1 MKRIF
6 LFILLLISTG
16 MLFATDYSSIDR
28 HAATVPPNLRTAN
41 DIARYLT
48 KNLTTPTDKARAI
61 YYWISH
67 AIVYDVA
74 KMYTTETYTDPQ
86 ELVDKV
92 LKTRRGVCANYA
104 ALFNA
109 CCKSVGVQ
117 SYIIEGYTRQNDKV
131 VGIAHAWNAIKIDGM
146 YYNIDA
152 TWASG
157 YIQGTKY
164 NQKFRDNYF
173 MISPSEFIKTHMPF
187 DPIWQ
192 FLNNPVSHKEFDA
205 GNFSGLKKE
214 SNYNYTDSIKV
225 HLGLNPWDKL
235 PRENKRIAAAGL
247 TNAMIKN
254 KIAQNQQGIT
264 SDIFNKAADYFNK
277 AVENYNFYIQCKNRQ
292 FDNLSMKDDKI
303 LELLSTTRQSIE
315 LADQTLSRINP
326 YDSELKR
333 TTESLKKSIV
343 AMKRNLDSE
352 DAFVGK
358 YVKTLKPLRMFL
370 FYKKNE

>member
-1 MKRIF
+1 MKRII
-6 LFILLLISTG
+6 LFTFLLIITG
-16 MLFATDYSSIDR
+16 SMNAADYSTIDK
-28 HAATVPPNLRTAN
+28 HAATVPPTLKTAN

-48 KNLTTPTDKARAI
+48 TNLTSPTDKVRAI

-74 KMYTTETYTDPQ
+74 KMYSSDTYTDPQ

-109 CCKSVGVQ
+109 CCKEVGVQ

-131 VGIAHAWNAIKIDGM
+131 VGIAHAWNAVRINGTFYD
-146 YYNIDA
+146 IDA

-157 YIQGTKY
+157 YLKGSTYTQ
-164 NQKFRDNYF
+164 QFRDNYF
-173 MISPSEFIKTHMPF
+173 MIPPAEFIKTHMPF

-192 FLNNPVSHKEFDA
+192 FLNNPVTHKEFEVGD
-205 GNFSGLKKE
+205 FSRLKKE
-214 SNYNYTDSIKV
+214 SNYKYADSIKV
-225 HLGLNPWDKL
+225 HSGLNAWDKL
-235 PRENKRIAAAGL
+235 PRENNRIAAAGL
-247 TNAMIKN
+247 TNEMIKN
-254 KIAQNQQGIT
+254 KIAQNQLGIS

-277 AVENYNFYIQCKNRQ
+277 AVEKFNYYIKCKNSQ
-292 FDNLSMKDDKI
+292 FENLSMKDDKI
-303 LELLSTTRQSIE
+303 LELLSATRQSLE
-315 LADQTLSRINP
+315 MAEQTLSRINP
-326 YDSELKR
+326 NDYELKKS
-333 TTESLKKSIV
+333 TESLKKSIV
-343 AMKRNLDSE
+343 SMKKNLEAE

-358 YVKTLKPLRMFL
+358 YVKTVKPLRLFL

>member
-6 LFILLLISTG
+6 LFILFLISTD
-16 MLFATDYSSIDR
+16 MLFAADYSSIDQ

-41 DIARYLT
+41 EIARYLT

-74 KMYTTETYTDPQ
+74 KMYSTETYTDPQ
-86 ELVDKV
+86 ELVDKA

-104 ALFNA
+104 ALFQA

-131 VGIAHAWNAIKIDGM
+131 VGIAHAWNAVKINGVF
-146 YYNIDA
+146 YNIDA

-157 YIQGTKY
+157 FLQGTKY

-173 MISPSEFIKTHMPF
+173 MIPPAEFIKTHMPF

-192 FLNNPVSHKEFDA
+192 FLNNPVSHKEFEA
-205 GNFSGLKKE
+205 GNFSNLKKE
-214 SNYNYTDSIKV
+214 SNYDYSDSIKV
-225 HLGLNPWDKL
+225 QSTLSPGDKL
-235 PRENKRIAAAGL
+235 TRETQRIIASGV
-247 TNAMIKN
+247 TNSMIRYKVE
-254 KIAQNQQGIT
+254 QNQQGIA
-264 SDIFNKAADYFNK
+264 SDVFNKAADSYNK
-277 AVENYNFYIQCKNRQ
+277 AVEKYNFYIQCKNRQ
-292 FDNLSMKDDKI
+292 FDNLSMKDGKI
-303 LELLSTTRQSIE
+303 LELLSSTRQLVES
-315 LADQTLSRINP
+315 AGQTLTRIKSDNFDLNRSI
-326 YDSELKR
+326 DSLE
-333 TTESLKKSIV
+333 KSI
-343 AMKRNLDSE
+343 AGMKKNLDVE
-352 DAFVGK
+352 EAFVGK
-358 YVKTLKPLRMFL
+358 YIKTLKPLRLFL